1 MKKDTINEYIN
12 SKTDPKRREILLE
25 AINRDVEKNYYNE
38 YNEPPL
44 KKSKVIDNS
53 NITLIDASF
62 DDIHI
67 IDTSHYRYP
76 SVCCATINPDMIK
89 DYKKNTNHNLEKVN
103 SRLDKELDY
112 ILEKFDIPGMGDIP
126 DRRDLNKTK
135 YIHKGCD
142 NKYIVWKVLE
152 INADAINKVL
162 LRLNAWIKGYRVILD
177 KLQNN
182 KNQINEFN
190 TARITYWKIPHDKI
204 IKIIEIND
212 GIPKFNTPDTI
223 GNEGLYLLIE
233 CLKNIN
239 RNVIIL
245 DEIYKGNML
254 MVTEMKKNDIEDYS
268 KSRKYF
274 IPLERTRLIFN
285 SKVTLKEKN
294 TLEEID
300 TLKEIYTL
308 NENDKSFCNNVV
320 YLNKENMT
328 YINPYNEHAF
338 NLWTS
343 KNINDANIK
352 WDIMS
357 KNFKD
362 MIDLIDNSNLKILLT
377 TY

>member
-1 MKKDTINEYIN
+1 M
-12 SKTDPKRREILLE
+12 LE

-44 KKSKVIDNS
+44 KSKVIDNS

-89 DYKKNTNHNLEKVN
+89 DYKNTNHNLEKVN

-204 IKIIEIND
+204 IKI
-212 GIPKFNTPDTI
+212 
-223 GNEGLYLLIE
+223 
-233 CLKNIN
+233 
-239 RNVIIL
+239 
-245 DEIYKGNML
+245 
-254 MVTEMKKNDIEDYS
+254 MK
-268 KSRKYF
+268 
-274 IPLERTRLIFN
+274 
-285 SKVTLKEKN
+285 
-294 TLEEID
+294 
-300 TLKEIYTL
+300 
-308 NENDKSFCNNVV
+308 
-320 YLNKENMT
+320 
-328 YINPYNEHAF
+328 
-338 NLWTS
+338 
-343 KNINDANIK
+343 
-352 WDIMS
+352 
-357 KNFKD
+357 
-362 MIDLIDNSNLKILLT
+362 
-377 TY
+377 